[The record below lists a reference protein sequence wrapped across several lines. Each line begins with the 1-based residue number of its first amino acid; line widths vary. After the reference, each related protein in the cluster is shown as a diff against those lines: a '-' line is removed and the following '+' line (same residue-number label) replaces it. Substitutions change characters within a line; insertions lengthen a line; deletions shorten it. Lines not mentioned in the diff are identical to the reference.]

1 MSALAGLVDALLA
14 ARLTPRLDVLG
25 IKPETTIGAPGP
37 AIAVGK
43 VANDVRL
50 PSNAALDR
58 QIRPGA
64 RAGRRMRLPARD
76 PRPRRSFRWR
86 RA

>member
-43 VANDVRL
+43 VAND
-50 PSNAALDR
+50 AL
-58 QIRPGA
+58 
-64 RAGRRMRLPARD
+64 RA
-76 PRPRRSFRWR
+76 
-86 RA
+86 